1 MKWVVRL
8 VVLLIAC
15 YIVLF
20 SAVLAAMLQPP
31 ERFGLFMRYMPAP
44 VVWGGL
50 PASKMWLWARRGI
63 LVEGDVAPDFT
74 LPTLDRRQSLTLSSF
89 RGERPVVLVF
99 GSYT

>member
-8 VVLLIAC
+8 GTVLVACYVVL
-15 YIVLF
+15 F
-20 SAVLAAMLQPP
+20 TAVLAAMLQPP

-50 PASKMWLWARRGI
+50 PASKMWLWARSGT
-63 LVEGDVAPDFT
+63 LAEGDEAPDFT
-74 LPTLDRRQSLTLSSF
+74 LPTLDRRQTVALSSF